1 MLGLR
6 IVDECGIHTRPPT
19 WWAAIVLA
27 VAVLGLGVEAEAQTR
42 HHSASI
48 AAGSGVTLGT
58 SQSGTAITHSPLFLD
73 IAYRTWSSE
82 EPWLVVGA
90 SGRVEVDG
98 RTSVGVVPRVELSY
112 DAGPM
117 LLRPGLGAPLF
128 IAPFTMF
135 GVEGSLT
142 GQLTITESVA
152 ALATIAVDAFL
163 FGSDVPSDSVVLM
176 FNGAV
181 GVALTF

>member
-1 MLGLR
+1 M
-6 IVDECGIHTRPPT
+6 
-19 WWAAIVLA
+19 WAWNTAILLA
-27 VAVLGLGVEAEAQTR
+27 LITCTETANAQTR
-42 HHSASI
+42 HNSASVLI
-48 AAGSGVTLGT
+48 GSGLTVGT
-58 SQSGTAITHSPLFLD
+58 GQSSAALAHSPIFLD

-98 RTSVGVVPRVELSY
+98 RTSVGVVPRIELSY
-112 DAGPM
+112 DKDWF

-142 GQLTITESVA
+142 GQLVLADGFFASAMVA
-152 ALATIAVDAFL
+152 IDAFFL
-163 FGSDVPSDSVVLM
+163 GSDVPKDSVVLM
-176 FNGAV
+176 FNGAIGV
-181 GVALTF
+181 GLEF